1 MFKQRI
7 AHCAALH
14 PSSRAR
20 AAHLHAARRTAHCA
34 LCVLWV
40 VVWLPVSKPL
50 SPVPRP
56 SLCAQSFPDRNKSA
70 RTRCTLA
77 LRHVPCRTCALP
89 RRAPRR
95 ARVASFYVFCLF
107 YAADTLIHPPTS
119 RPRARAQLPS
129 AEPKQR
135 CSRAHVA
142 SRAIPHV
149 RAPSPRAAPRA
160 RRVILCILCI
170 LSVLCS

>member
-1 MFKQRI
+1 MHARSMFKQRI

-119 RPRARAQLPS
+119 RPRARAQLAGAGAKTEVFARARS
-129 AEPKQR
+129 AR
-135 CSRAHVA
+135 T
-142 SRAIPHV
+142 
-149 RAPSPRAAPRA
+149 PRAMSHADTCTWA
-160 RRVILCILCI
+160 SSSCAGAWRRQCH
-170 LSVLCS
+170 